1 MLMVSKAVAHPW
13 MCDVLGHLTTRFYV
27 GMFDDASYHFLYTVF
42 NFVGASDEK
51 GEKAMVD
58 VRHVIEY
65 LAEVTAGDLLE
76 IKASLLK
83 IGSKSITV
91 RYEMNNLGRNE
102 LAATFEC
109 IYVLFD
115 MKARKGLVLTDDL
128 RAMAVQH
135 LDPSPH

>member
-1 MLMVSKAVAHPW
+1 
-13 MCDVLGHLTTRFYV
+13 
-27 GMFDDASYHFLYTVF
+27 
-42 NFVGASDEK
+42 
-51 GEKAMVD
+51 
-58 VRHVIEY
+58 
-65 LAEVTAGDLLE
+65 
-76 IKASLLK
+76 LLK